1 MHLSWCPQTALL
13 TLQRL
18 SINAKTESKLNYDND
33 NAPAGA
39 LRFLSVCSGIEAA
52 SVAWKPLGWK
62 AVAFS
67 EIEPAPCSVL
77 KHHYPD
83 TPNLGD
89 MTKFKEW
96 PDYGK
101 NGDQPIDLLC
111 GGTPCQSFSVAG
123 LRSGLAD
130 PRGNLALT
138 FLAIAERYQPRW
150 IFWENV
156 PGVLSSTSHVS
167 PDIRE
172 PEVPVDL
179 GCDGQEVDTE
189 DEYDAE
195 EVHAFNSFL
204 AGLSEL
210 GYGWAYVVR
219 DAQYVRVDGFARA
232 VPQRRRRVFVVGYL
246 GDWRRAAAVLL
257 EPESM
262 CGNPPPRRQAGQKPA
277 PTLSAR
283 TQGGG
288 GLGTDFELDGGLI
301 AKQADFVC
309 ATCGEENAATWWP
322 TCEWCGHEHSDDVAH
337 PLLAKGNSSHDD
349 SKETYVPVAFGGGN
363 TSEIDVATTL
373 TTKNQRIDFEAE
385 TFVATR
391 EVAATLTRGSENEN
405 GKGGYAGRRQED
417 DVNLVAH
424 SLTANGFD
432 ASEDGTGRGTPIV
445 PVPYTL
451 AIRGRGDSHNLEWRQ
466 DGTANA
472 ILTPNGGRA
481 GIGVGAIAAPVNH
494 IEFEAAGTMKAC
506 KDSGGWSNSID
517 HAAADYM
524 VPQTH
529 AIQAGATRTNP
540 NSGPDGVG
548 VQADVAYTLE
558 ARAEVQAVQQEWAVR
573 RLTPVECARLQ
584 GFPDGYLSVVMHNG
598 KPLADGPMYKAL
610 GNSWPVNS
618 VRWIGRR
625 IQLVEEVAAELA
637 SHTPA
642 NDNNKEAARAA

>member
-1 MHLSWCPQTALL
+1 MKH
-13 TLQRL
+13 
-18 SINAKTESKLNYDND
+18 DND
-33 NAPAGA
+33 NG

-52 SVAWKPLGWK
+52 SVAWNPLGWK

-83 TPNLGD
+83 VPNLGD

-101 NGDQPIDLLC
+101 DGKQPIDLLC

-138 FLAIAERYQPRW
+138 FLAIADRYKPKW
-150 IFWENV
+150 ILWENV

-167 PDIRE
+167 ADPRE
-172 PEVPVDL
+172 PQTPLDMGL
-179 GCDGQEVDTE
+179 DGQEVETD

-262 CGNPPPRRQAGQKPA
+262 CGNSPPRRQAG
-277 PTLSAR
+277 
-283 TQGGG
+283 
-288 GLGTDFELDGGLI
+288 
-301 AKQADFVC
+301 
-309 ATCGEENAATWWP
+309 ENVAA
-322 TCEWCGHEHSDDVAH
+322 DVA
-337 PLLAKGNSSHDD
+337 PSLTASGRGVERSG
-349 SKETYVPVAFGGGN
+349 ETRGQDPVIAVAFGGNN
-363 TSEIDVATTL
+363 TGGPIEVSTAVNAHAVPHGRL
-373 TTKNQRIDFEAE
+373 DFESE
-385 TFVATR
+385 TFMVTR

-417 DVNLVAH
+417 DDNLVAH
-424 SLTANGFD
+424 SLTAEGFD
-432 ASEDGTGRGTPIV
+432 ASEDGTGRGTPLV

-481 GIGVGAIAAPVNH
+481 GIGVGAVAYNITP
-494 IEFEAAGTMKAC
+494 
-506 KDSGGWSNSID
+506 SNSNK
-517 HAAADYM
+517 DYNAREASYAQAVTTQSGAPSARGGDVLVETRPINTM
-524 VPQTH
+524 VGLRHEALGEGTGLG
-529 AIQAGATRTNP
+529 IGN
-540 NSGPDGVG
+540 DG
-548 VQADVAYTLE
+548 DPAYTITK
-558 ARAEVQAVQQEWAVR
+558 AHHHAVQHGWAVR
-573 RLTPVECARLQ
+573 RLTPKECARLQ
-584 GFPDGYLSVVMHNG
+584 GFPDDHLSQVIHNG

-625 IQLVEEVAAELA
+625 IQLVEDVSREI
-637 SHTPA
+637 A
-642 NDNNKEAARAA
+642 NDNQPTSLAA